1 MKLWLVHTSHKMFS
15 LNSKWLHQIAVLM
28 VNIELLLQSY
38 VIREQLLKPKYPE
51 SFEQQD
57 AVLFDMMKATAIGG
71 STEQITISV
80 KLLFDL
86 LFLVHLF
93 VHLFVGG

>member
-1 MKLWLVHTSHKMFS
+1 
-15 LNSKWLHQIAVLM
+15 M